1 MPNSAFGFSSRAN
14 SSCERARPAQAHLHR
29 AAHLGLAGDAAVDF
43 CQAVHSSNCMTM
55 SLSSTRWICMLTSG
69 VSSSLSP
76 LTGDWKATPCS
87 LTLALAP
94 SDQTWKPP
102 LSVRIGRV
110 QPSKR
115 CRPPKRAQHVEP
127 GPQPQVEGVAEDD
140 LGAHRLERL
149 RHHALDAAV
158 GADRHEDRRLDD
170 AVAEARGGRAAPS
183 PSVAR
188 TVEVEHRRIVAAA
201 LSRRLADEDAAGRV
215 PVLDD
220 QQAPGRIDGDAGRR
234 AERAH
239 ACLRC
244 PAVDPDLRRALG
256 RPFASSA

>member
-14 SSCERARPAQAHLHR
+14 SSCERFAQRRLISIERRTSASG
-29 AAHLGLAGDAAVDF
+29 ATTPSF

-55 SLSSTRWICMLTSG
+55 SLSSARWICMLTSG

-115 CRPPKRAQHVEP
+115 CRPPN
-127 GPQPQVEGVAEDD
+127 
-140 LGAHRLERL
+140 
-149 RHHALDAAV
+149 
-158 GADRHEDRRLDD
+158 
-170 AVAEARGGRAAPS
+170 ARS
-183 PSVAR
+183 TS
-188 TVEVEHRRIVAAA
+188 
-201 LSRRLADEDAAGRV
+201 S
-215 PVLDD
+215 
-220 QQAPGRIDGDAGRR
+220 PGRSQRWKVLPRMISA
-234 AERAH
+234 
-239 ACLRC
+239 
-244 PAVDPDLRRALG
+244 PI
-256 RPFASSA
+256 ASSDCGITPLTLP